1 MPGSRSGESKR
12 RGLWRRIW
20 EEERWVRPFFSGVW
34 LNREVPPGAE
44 LVARRRN
51 IYRTISLYRLPGST
65 FGYYH
70 LDPLEYRLPPGA
82 LRVLKDVLKRVVSA
96 GEGVGDLREEI
107 RREAE
112 IELSGRTEDLG
123 GVSPEVLSRVVAQYT
138 AGYGIV
144 EHFLRDSRVQDLYID
159 APPGVGPIYLT
170 IGGYEEYSLPSTCI
184 TNVFMTPWEAE
195 KLLTKMKVVTGKTF
209 SESHPILEANLEGLR
224 SRLTVVGPP
233 LSPEGLSFAFRRHSG
248 EPWTLLRLIRAGAIT
263 PLAAG
268 FLSFLVEGRVSLMVV
283 GSRGAGKTSL
293 LGALLFEIPRGQRII
308 TIEDTPELP
317 GEHLRSEGYRVLTLQ
332 VRSSTTALEGEMT
345 ADDALKVALRLGES
359 VLVLGEVR
367 GEEMKTLYE
376 AMSAGVA
383 GSAVLGTLHADSPE
397 GAYRRVVYDRGIPP
411 TSFTSTDAIVVSGL
425 VRPLGTP
432 IFLRRLTTIAEVVK
446 ERPGEFQ
453 ELFSFNPSR
462 DGAMPT
468 KIYGK
473 GSALVE
479 RIARDWGI
487 TYQEALRNIEARGE
501 IRKIAVKAAMME
513 EMEHLLSAGW
523 VARYNE
529 WFNDIVREEGEGG
542 SVDYERVVE
551 RWEGRFRKEALRR

>member
-1 MPGSRSGESKR
+1 MAKR
-12 RGLWRRIW
+12 RTDKSTRWGLWRRIW
-20 EEERWVRPFFSGVW
+20 GEERWDRPFFSGVW
-34 LNREVPPGAE
+34 LNREVPHGAE
-44 LVARRRN
+44 LVARRMN
-51 IYRTISLYRLPGST
+51 IYRTISLYRLPGAS

-82 LRVLKDVLKRVVSA
+82 LRVLKDVLKKVVSA
-96 GEGVGDLREEI
+96 GEGVGDLKEEI

-112 IELSGRTEDLG
+112 MELSRRAEELEGI
-123 GVSPEVLSRVVAQYT
+123 SPEALSRVVVQYT

-159 APPGVGPIYLT
+159 APPGAGPVYLT
-170 IGGYEEYSLPSTCI
+170 IGGYEEDHLPSTCV
-184 TNVFMTPWEAE
+184 TNIFMTPWEAE
-195 KLLTKMKVVTGKTF
+195 KLLTKMKVVTGKSF
-209 SESHPILEANLEGLR
+209 SEAHPILEANLEGLR

-317 GEHLRSEGYRVLTLQ
+317 GEHLRREGYKVLTLQ
-332 VRSSTTALEGEMT
+332 VRSSTTPLEGGMT

-383 GSAVLGTLHADSPE
+383 GSAVMGTLHADSPE

-425 VRPLGTP
+425 VKPLGTP
-432 IFLRRLTTIAEVVK
+432 VILRRLTTVAEVVK
-446 ERPGEFQ
+446 EKPGEFQ

-462 DGAMPT
+462 DGALPT
-468 KIYGK
+468 KVYSS
-473 GSALVE
+473 GSALIG
-479 RIARDWGI
+479 RIARGWGI
-487 TYQEALRNIEARGE
+487 SYQEALRNIEARGE
-501 IRKIAVKAAMME
+501 IRKVAVKVAIME
-513 EMEHLLSAGW
+513 DKDHLLSAGW

-529 WFNDIVREEGEGG
+529 WFNEIVREEGERGP
-542 SVDYERVVE
+542 VDYERVVE
-551 RWEGRFRKEALRR
+551 RWERRFRKEALRR